1 MDFLSQNALYVVLLI
16 VLVVWLGVFLY
27 LSRIDKRLKVLEDVY
42 KKASQ

>member
-27 LSRIDKRLKVLEDVY
+27 LSRIDRRLKVLEDAN
-42 KKASQ
+42 KKGSQ

>member
-1 MDFLSQNALYVVLLI
+1 VDFLSQNALYVVLLI

-27 LSRIDKRLKVLEDVY
+27 LSRIDRRLKVLEDVH

>member
-27 LSRIDKRLKVLEDVY
+27 LSRIEKRLKVLEDMY

>member
-27 LSRIDKRLKVLEDVY
+27 LSRIEKRLKVLEDVY

>member
-1 MDFLSQNALYVVLLI
+1 MDFLSQNSLYVVLFI

-27 LSRIDKRLKVLEDVY
+27 LSRIEKRLKVLEGVY

>member
-27 LSRIDKRLKVLEDVY
+27 LSRIDKRLKVLEDSY
-42 KKASQ
+42 KKGSQ

>member
-27 LSRIDKRLKVLEDVY
+27 LSRIDRRLKVLVDAQ
-42 KKASQ
+42 KKGSQ

>member
-1 MDFLSQNALYVVLLI
+1 VDFLSQNSLYVVLFI

-27 LSRIDKRLKVLEDVY
+27 LSRIERRLKVLEDVY

>member
-27 LSRIDKRLKVLEDVY
+27 LSRIDRRLKVLEDAQ
-42 KKASQ
+42 KKGSQ

>member
-42 KKASQ
+42 KKAST

>member
-1 MDFLSQNALYVVLLI
+1 VVLFI

-27 LSRIDKRLKVLEDVY
+27 LSRIERRLKVLEDVY

>member
-1 MDFLSQNALYVVLLI
+1 MVI

>member
-27 LSRIDKRLKVLEDVY
+27 LSRIDKRLKVLEDAY
-42 KKASQ
+42 KKGSQ

>member
-27 LSRIDKRLKVLEDVY
+27 LSRIDRRLKVLEDVY
-42 KKASQ
+42 KKGSQ

>member
-1 MDFLSQNALYVVLLI
+1 VDFLSQNALYVVLLI

>member
-1 MDFLSQNALYVVLLI
+1 VDFLSQNALYVVLLV

-27 LSRIDKRLKVLEDVY
+27 LSRIEKRLKVLEDVY

>member
-27 LSRIDKRLKVLEDVY
+27 LSRIDRRLKVLEDVY